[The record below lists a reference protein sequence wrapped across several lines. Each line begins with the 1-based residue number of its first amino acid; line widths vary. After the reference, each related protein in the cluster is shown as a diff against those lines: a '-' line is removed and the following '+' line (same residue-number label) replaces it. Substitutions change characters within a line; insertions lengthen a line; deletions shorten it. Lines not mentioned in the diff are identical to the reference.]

1 MCKYSCN
8 YGPLSGVC
16 GNKIPLGHY
25 AVSLR
30 GHDAG
35 KIYLIVGVQGSGGRE
50 GCFLLADGKSRPA
63 ASPKA
68 KKPKHVNVLRE
79 RDDDIAALLFE
90 GKRVDD
96 AMLIHSLKQ
105 VAHDRNCDY

>member
-1 MCKYSCN
+1 MCNNSCN
-8 YGPLSGVC
+8 YGPLSGKC
-16 GNKIPLGHY
+16 RNENALGHY
-25 AVSLR
+25 AISLR

-35 KIYLIVGVQGSGGRE
+35 KIYLIVGASESDGRE
-50 GCFLLADGKSRPA
+50 GYLLLADGKSRPVSA
-63 ASPKA
+63 PKA

-96 AMLIHSLKQ
+96 SLVIHSLKQ
-105 VAHDRNCDY
+105 VVKDRNCDY